1 MSTEPESRVFDVE
14 RCIKLH
20 NRLVQIG
27 WEGSGQIFENAE
39 IQTWWDIYG
48 ADCDEQNLTPRLI
61 PELIDLLKGALQ
73 PDSEETGPDSP
84 YQNFFYYIQGLAIPE
99 TILSENFI
107 LEGLDEE
114 PPRYVL
120 LYHVTDLK
128 SHPCGIVFDQQMKKA
143 RTVFSITIDDTIVLE
158 EDRPWIPLQTIL
170 EQYLDMTEL
179 EKVIT
184 APRGG
189 SDDDSDDEVD
199 EDLVDEEKVK
209 VERKPW
215 ILQPHSKRIL
225 DRTLTAY
232 QNLVRAIEERMP
244 NSASDS
250 PLSSP
255 PRKRQR
261 GEQEPISEAK
271 EHEFSQ
277 VISALTTSNQ
287 ASESSFVVKFLQ
299 QIAHPT
305 RPELKFLAPGLRLP
319 TSESLSNQ
327 PFRDIDFHTST
338 YYNPILLF
346 SANNDEETTFPEISH
361 NPFKYPYEEA
371 RDSYPSGLW
380 ISESKLE
387 GGDFDD
393 SCRLLLPRSIIDRE
407 GDETEHHAKSTDG
420 FALEDGDGEGL
431 AAGLYQTS
439 CNPFILRHEVELF
452 RVLEHWVGMVE
463 SGRWEVGV
471 EGVSGGIEKWKQA
484 DESAEGSELYRLHF
498 TW

>member
-1 MSTEPESRVFDVE
+1 MALHPQPLPKGHVSTTVLNGTRGEM
-14 RCIKLH
+14 
-20 NRLVQIG
+20 
-27 WEGSGQIFENAE
+27 
-39 IQTWWDIYG
+39 
-48 ADCDEQNLTPRLI
+48 ADECFR
-61 PELIDLLKGALQ
+61 
-73 PDSEETGPDSP
+73 
-84 YQNFFYYIQGLAIPE
+84 
-99 TILSENFI
+99 
-107 LEGLDEE
+107 
-114 PPRYVL
+114 
-120 LYHVTDLK
+120 
-128 SHPCGIVFDQQMKKA
+128 FDQQTKKA
-143 RTVFSITIDDTIVLE
+143 RTVFSITIDDTIVPE
-158 EDRPWIPLQTIL
+158 EDRPWMPLQTTL
-170 EQYLDMTEL
+170 EQYLDMIEL
-179 EKVIT
+179 EKVISV
-184 APRGG
+184 PRDG
-189 SDDDSDDEVD
+189 SDYDSDEEVD

-209 VERKPW
+209 MERKPW
-215 ILQPHSKRIL
+215 VLQPHSKRIL

-244 NSASDS
+244 NSTSDS
-250 PLSSP
+250 PPSSP

-261 GEQEPISEAK
+261 GEQEPISMAK

-277 VISALTTSNQ
+277 AISVLTTSNQ
-287 ASESSFVVKFLQ
+287 ASRSSFVIKFLQ

-305 RPELKFLAPGLRLP
+305 RPEL
-319 TSESLSNQ
+319 N
-327 PFRDIDFHTST
+327 

-346 SANNDEETTFPEISH
+346 PANNDEETTFPEINH

-420 FALEDGDGEGL
+420 FVLEDGDGEGL

-439 CNPFILRHEVELF
+439 CNPFILRHEVEFF
-452 RVLEHWVGMVE
+452 RVLEDWIGMVE

-471 EGVSGGIEKWKQA
+471 EGVSGEIEKWKQA
-484 DESAEGSELYRLHF
+484 DESAEGSELYRLDF